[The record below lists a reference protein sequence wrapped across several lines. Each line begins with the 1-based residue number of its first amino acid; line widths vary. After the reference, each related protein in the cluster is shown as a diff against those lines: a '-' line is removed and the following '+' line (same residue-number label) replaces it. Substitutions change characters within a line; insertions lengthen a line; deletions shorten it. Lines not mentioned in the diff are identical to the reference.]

1 MRADYLVAAD
11 GVHSPIRDALGV
23 TTSGYGALPI
33 YVVFIYFR
41 APWRKFVPHLGDGDA
56 VQVKNADVD
65 GIFLPVRE
73 DLGMFITTY
82 FPDRWGNRRPVHR
95 PALP

>member
-1 MRADYLVAAD
+1 M
-11 GVHSPIRDALGV
+11 

-41 APWRKFVPHLGDGDA
+41 APWRKFVPQLGDGDA
-56 VQVKNADVD
+56 MQVINADVD

-82 FPDRWGNRRPVHR
+82 FPGDGETADQFTPQRCREMLIKADW
-95 PALP
+95 